1 MYIKRILEE
10 HVLKLTKQFP
20 VVCVYGARSVGK
32 STMLNHILPSKFH
45 SCSVDSIMDQKIAKE
60 DPRGFI
66 LSHGV
71 PLFIDEIQK
80 VPELIDE
87 IKSIVDEK
95 ARNGEN
101 TNGLFWISGSNKIA
115 LKTKAQESLAGR
127 VAIIEMSSLSKEEI
141 EGRNEG
147 VFNPL
152 YQDICKRQFK
162 ALSEKELFS
171 MIFNGGYPKLQNSD
185 IDKEVFY
192 SSYIDTYL
200 EKDIRELIQDANISK
215 FLNLLIYLSGHIAE
229 QIDITDASKII
240 GTNVK
245 TIGNW
250 MDILEETGIIFRLKP
265 YANKLSTRLV
275 KSPKMYFLD
284 TGLAAYLSRW
294 LTSEQM
300 RIGANSGHF
309 LENYIVSE
317 IIKSHYNNLKRLDYL
332 FYYRD
337 FDQREFNLLFADN
350 VSLIPLEIKKNTN
363 PNIPSIE
370 LFQKFKMEIKEKYI
384 LYGDNKVYQLS
395 NGWILLPISII

>member
-1 MYIKRILEE
+1 MYIKRILENQ
-10 HVLKLTKQFP
+10 VLKLTKQFP

-32 STMLNHILPSKFH
+32 STMLNHILPSNFK
-45 SCSVDSIMDQKIAKE
+45 SCSVDSMMEQRIAKE

-87 IKSIVDEK
+87 MKAIIDER
-95 ARNGEN
+95 ARLGEN

-115 LKTKAQESLAGR
+115 LKNKTQESLAGR

-147 VFNPL
+147 VFDPL
-152 YQDICKRQFK
+152 YQDISKRQFK
-162 ALSEKELFS
+162 PLPEKELFA
-171 MIFNGGYPKLQNSD
+171 MIFNGGYPKILTED
-185 IDKEVFY
+185 IDREVFY

-200 EKDIRELIQDANISK
+200 ERDIKELIQDANVSK
-215 FLNLLIYLSGHIAE
+215 FLSLLIYLSGHIAE
-229 QIDITDASKII
+229 QIDLTDASKII
-240 GTNVK
+240 GAHVK
-245 TIGNW
+245 TIGSW

-275 KSPKMYFLD
+275 KSSKMYFLD

-309 LENYIVSE
+309 LENYVVSE
-317 IIKSHYNNLKRLDYL
+317 VIKSHYNNLKRVDYL

-337 FDQREFNLLFADN
+337 FDQREFDLLFVDN
-350 VSLIPLEIKKNTN
+350 VRLFPLEIKKNTN
-363 PNIPSIE
+363 PNVPSIE
-370 LFQKFKMEIKEKYI
+370 LLKKFKMDIPEKYL

-395 NGWILLPISII
+395 NGWTFLPISMI